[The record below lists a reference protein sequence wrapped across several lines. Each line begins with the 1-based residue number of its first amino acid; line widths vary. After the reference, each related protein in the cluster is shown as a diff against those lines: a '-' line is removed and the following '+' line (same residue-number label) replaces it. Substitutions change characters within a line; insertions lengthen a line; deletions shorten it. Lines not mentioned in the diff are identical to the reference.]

1 MKLRRIMALVLC
13 FAMVLSTLSFT
24 AFATEATDVDVWD
37 GNVDTSWYDAENPQT
52 EYTLT
57 TAEQFAGLAYLV
69 NGAQT
74 YNPVLDNADTADFGY
89 YCEKIAAPTENA
101 DSVDFEGVTIKLAA
115 DLDLRAVYAD
125 GDPVLLPG
133 NEYLTMM
140 PIGYSIYTPFKG
152 TFDGQ
157 GHTIKN
163 VFQGMWDALGHPSGS
178 YEPYIALGVFG
189 NVENATIKNLVI
201 DNISFNAEAVLGGV
215 VGQVKGTSV
224 FDTITVKNSII
235 SSSGGWRA
243 GGLIG
248 DAEGELTIKN
258 INIDET
264 NTVAQ
269 SGGNYDTAVG
279 GIVAKYSDGGSIA
292 FENCDVACKLDV
304 YNDVVANYKT
314 HVYRNCGMII
324 GAIGEEN
331 EIEIDGKLY
340 PDFDAKGLTFDNV
353 KATFGDWANYTYCW
367 SDEVSKG
374 CQRIEPGVGYN
385 GVDVSNLNEYSVERV
400 IFDALFGAENA
411 GDLSNVRGR
420 VDIEIAES
428 LGVTGI
434 EAEEYQLLG
443 GKGTETDPYL
453 INNLEDLKKF
463 RDDVNIG
470 NTYEGKYVLLTAD
483 IDLSG
488 EVWTPIGT
496 SVYSKEPTDDDIKMF
511 AGNFDG
517 GNHTIT
523 GLTSEG
529 YVPDSDETED
539 NEYSFGLFGC
549 VYGSN
554 ISNINLEGV
563 DVDGTTRENSDGNN
577 VDGSGVAA
585 LVGYYM
591 PVDGKTSII
600 ENCHVLSG
608 TVKASNNMGGLIGF
622 IDSNFRMPEVDITIK
637 DCSNAAD
644 VTTDAREAGGV
655 VGLIR
660 SSRTDIE
667 HISMRGN
674 ILFENCENS
683 GDITSLGGG
692 NPSAGGIL
700 GRDGNEDS
708 WAKLNMVF
716 DGCKNTGKITVY
728 ANNETHAAGIAAG
741 HYSNGAWFVIKDSS
755 NSGEVVVVNPENAGD
770 VYAGGLISY
779 GGVIELLNSTSSKAV
794 KLGTVD
800 GNTFIGDVA
809 NILFI
814 DEMYGYADTVN
825 GCTYFLN
832 GGDAPDERK
841 YLTDDSGNYNFY
853 PVETAS
859 KDGFEFGYWYDNPE
873 FTGNVYDA
881 TTTIRNGGV
890 KVFYAKWIGPVATI
904 EREGEVVE
912 YNSLNE
918 AFADALEGETITLLD
933 DAVPAL
939 TSQRA
944 ITKASVIDLNGKTLT
959 LTEDDLYFGTT
970 TFKNGK
976 IVVAPS
982 VKASTG
988 VFWMFENQTLTF
1000 DDVEITAT
1008 GVTGTY
1014 LIGINGGT
1022 GSAVNLLNGS
1032 SIAIDNVSVASLTA
1046 VICDNGTGNTV
1057 TIDDA
1062 DIDVKNIEGRFYLGG
1077 TNGTISV
1084 NNSDIDL
1091 NGVKEGFYLRAG
1103 QLLSIEGTST
1113 VDVVLNDTQGR
1124 WGINVTDATAFYSK
1138 ADTATVNAN
1147 DNMPDYIAK
1156 IGDTYYSDLHEA
1168 MVACKVGETVLLIAD
1183 VDLAG
1188 IEWEPVSFKGI
1199 FDGQDHIISNLTINK
1214 PGVSNTGFITSLNGT
1229 FKNVT
1234 FTNPTVTGGENTG
1247 VVAGRAGGS
1256 STLAENIT
1264 VNGTIKV
1271 ETTHS
1276 GYARAG
1282 VIVGGWAYGNYKNIT
1297 VDGGDKAVSYIKHTG
1312 GGDGRY
1318 VAGIVGHADDVE
1330 SYVNCAVKNITIS
1343 STNDGWLCGG
1353 IAGPGPAAGLASGC
1367 TVENVNIGA
1376 DYSGGLFGW
1385 YYGDGTIENSTIK
1398 DIAFTAGTTKNG
1410 AIGGYN
1416 RNPDATVTNV
1426 TIENVT
1432 NGDAAL
1438 LEHVVKVNDTYYFDF
1453 EDAIKDAIEAGGD
1466 ITLLADIEPSETI
1479 KVTNNIT
1486 LDLNGKTISG
1496 TCNAGQA
1503 HLFMVN
1509 NGTTMTIKDSSTAQ
1523 TGKITYAGDNSTGWI
1538 IDVEGNLVLESG
1550 TLELTGTWGIGYAV
1564 DVRPNAWGTAYTDET
1579 AFVMNGGKIISSDGA
1594 VRVASSS
1601 SDTYKNVSASFTMN
1615 GGEIEAAWDGVF
1627 VQQSNAAWDVL
1638 NVTIND
1644 GTIKSG
1650 LNPIRFYG
1658 PAATS
1663 YVNGEDCVDIELNGG
1678 TLNYTGTEA
1687 QEWLIDGILRL
1698 GGGVTAADFMKD
1710 CDVTASASFASAN
1723 VADGYF
1729 WVSIGR
1735 KYRLQTLGEYSF
1747 VVGAN
1752 PDEIID
1758 SGSFTVTVKV
1768 ASQKVD
1774 DFYSAEYIITY
1785 DTTLLTCAED
1795 NGTFDY
1801 DTTLGTLRLQYFGE
1815 DNKNDVN
1822 EVMSTLNFTTKDF
1835 YLTQETEITV
1845 TGTVCATQYDAAVG
1859 TSEPVADGAVVVLLK
1874 DSFTVTVGAGLEGD
1888 AIAYNKTDYII
1899 SVAAENQG
1907 KQNTVKY
1914 TIKDADGNP
1923 IEYSVILPAGTNEYT
1938 ISGDAIIGDMT
1949 FEIADAYSIEIITDY
1964 VTGYAL
1970 ILVDGTADGYTYNGY
1985 QMFKINR
1992 SSGTFDY
1999 NGRYGWLV
2007 DGTAPGTTLESVEAA
2022 AYAAI
2027 RTGGESKAVETG
2039 YDVNSYINGD
2049 GKINFYDVSAVY
2061 ACQKVDFALSE
2072 IDDYFYMEL
2081 YLASDTNCD
2090 GKVDSS
2096 DSAVISVNYN

>member
-1 MKLRRIMALVLC
+1 MKLKRIMAIVLC
-13 FAMVLSTLSFT
+13 IAMLLSTLSFT
-24 AFATEATDVDVWD
+24 AFATEATEVDVWD

-57 TAEQFAGLAYLV
+57 TAEEFAGLAYLV

-74 YNPVLDNADTADFGY
+74 YNPVLDNANTADFGY
-89 YCEKIAAPTENA
+89 YCGKIAAPAENA

-115 DLDLRAVYAD
+115 DLDLRAVYSN

-157 GHTIKN
+157 GHTISN
-163 VFQGMWDALGHPSGS
+163 IFQGMWDALGHPSDS
-178 YEPYIALGVFG
+178 YDQYISLGVFG
-189 NVENATIKNLVI
+189 NVENATIKNLVV

-215 VGQVKGTSV
+215 AGRVKGTSV
-224 FDTITVKNSII
+224 FDTITIKNSII
-235 SSSGGWRA
+235 GSSGGWRA

-248 DAEGELTIKN
+248 DANGNLTVKN
-258 INIDET
+258 VSIDET
-264 NTVAQ
+264 NKIAQ
-269 SGGNYDTAVG
+269 VGGNYDTAVG
-279 GIVAKYSDGGSIA
+279 GIVALYSDGGSIA
-292 FENCDVACKLDV
+292 FENCDVSCKLDV
-304 YNDVVANYKT
+304 YNDKVANYKT
-314 HVYRNCGMII
+314 GVYRNCGMII

-340 PDFDAKGLTFDNV
+340 PDFNAKGLTFDNV

-385 GVDVSNLNEYSVERV
+385 GVDVSALDEYSVERV

-420 VDIEIAES
+420 VDIEVAES
-428 LGVTGI
+428 LGVAGI
-434 EAEEYQLLG
+434 EVKEYQLLS
-443 GKGTETDPYL
+443 GKGTETDPYV
-453 INNLEDLKKF
+453 INNLEDLKNF

-483 IDLSG
+483 INLSN

-496 SVYSKEPTDDDIKMF
+496 SIYDKTPFDEDVKMF

-529 YVPDSDETED
+529 YVPVSSETKST
-539 NEYSFGLFGC
+539 EYSFGLFGY
-549 VYGSN
+549 VYGAN
-554 ISNINLEGV
+554 ISNVKLA
-563 DVDGTTRENSDGNN
+563 DVDIDCGTRTDSDGNE
-577 VDGSGVAA
+577 VCGSGVAA
-585 LVGYYM
+585 LIGYYV
-591 PVDGKTSII
+591 PADEKTVVI

-608 TVKASNNMGGLIGF
+608 TVKATNNMGGLIGYMH
-622 IDSNFRMPEVDITIK
+622 SQLLMPEVDITVK
-637 DCSNAAD
+637 GCSNAAD
-644 VTTDAREAGGV
+644 VTTEAREAGGIL
-655 VGLIR
+655 GFLGG
-660 SSRTDIE
+660 SRTDIE
-667 HISMRGN
+667 HLSIRGT
-674 ILFENCENS
+674 ITFEDCINT
-683 GDITSLGGG
+683 GDITSLGTTG
-692 NPSAGGIL
+692 NSSAGGIV
-700 GRDGNEDS
+700 GCDRNEDS
-708 WAKLNMVF
+708 WQRAMLIY
-716 DGCKNTGKITVY
+716 DGCTNSGKITAY
-728 ANNETHAAGIAAG
+728 ASGETHVGGIG
-741 HYSNGAWFVIKDSS
+741 TCFYSIQGTRTLVKNCTNTGD
-755 NSGEVVVVNPENAGD
+755 VVVLNPAGD
-770 VYAGGLISY
+770 IFAGGLISY
-779 GGVIELLNSTSSKAV
+779 GGIVELNDSTSIGSV
-794 KLGTVD
+794 TIGTEE
-800 GNTFIGDVA
+800 GNRYIGA
-809 NILFI
+809 ASILFLNKMSNF
-814 DEMYGYADTVN
+814 DDTI
-825 GCTYFLN
+825 GGTTYFLN
-832 GGDAPDERK
+832 GGVAPELAKMHDG
-841 YLTDDSGNYNFY
+841 SGNYNFY
-853 PVETAS
+853 PVKTAN
-859 KDGFEFGYWYDNPE
+859 KDGFDFGGWYDTTD
-873 FTGNVYDA
+873 FTGNLYSE
-881 TTTIRNGGV
+881 TTDIRGTGNLRL
-890 KVFYAKWIGPVATI
+890 YAKWVGPVAQI
-904 EREGEVVE
+904 GDVE
-912 YNSLNE
+912 YDSLQK
-918 AFADALEGETITLLD
+918 AFEDAKEGDTITLLD
-933 DAVPAL
+933 NATPAL

-970 TFKNGK
+970 TFKNGD
-976 IVVAPS
+976 IVVDPS
-982 VKASTG
+982 VVVASTA
-988 VFWMFENQTLTF
+988 VFWMFENQSLTF
-1000 DDVEITAT
+1000 DNVDIIAT
-1008 GVTGTY
+1008 GVTGCY
-1014 LIGINGGT
+1014 LIGVNGGT
-1022 GSAVNLLNGS
+1022 GSEIKLINGT
-1032 SIAIDNVSVASLTA
+1032 SILIDNDSKAALTA

-1057 TIDDA
+1057 EIDNA
-1062 DIDVKNIEGRFYLGG
+1062 DIDVANIEGRFYLGG
-1077 TNGTISV
+1077 ANGTISV

-1103 QLLSIEGTST
+1103 QNLSIEGTST
-1113 VDVVLNDTQGR
+1113 VDIVLNDVQDR
-1124 WGINVTDATAFYSK
+1124 WGINVTDATAFYNK
-1138 ADTATVNAN
+1138 ADTATVNAS

-1168 MVACKVGETVLLIAD
+1168 MVACKAGETVLLIAD

-1188 IEWEPVSFKGI
+1188 IEWEPVSFKGT
-1199 FDGQDHIISNLTINK
+1199 FDGQDHVISNLTINK
-1214 PGVSNTGFITSLNGT
+1214 PGVSTTGFITSLNGA

-1256 STLAENIT
+1256 AALAENIT
-1264 VNGTIKV
+1264 VNGTIKI

-1276 GYARAG
+1276 GYARTG

-1297 VDGGDKAVSYIKHTG
+1297 VDGGDKAISYIKHTG

-1330 SYVNCAVKNITIS
+1330 SYVNCTVKNISIS
-1343 STNDGWLCGG
+1343 GGWLCGG
-1353 IAGPGPAAGLASGC
+1353 IAGPGPANGVASGC
-1367 TVENVNIGA
+1367 VVENVNVGA
-1376 DYSGGLFGW
+1376 NYSGGLFGW
-1385 YYGDGTIENSTIK
+1385 YFGDGTIEQSTIK
-1398 DIAFTAGTTKNG
+1398 DVAFTAGTTKNG
-1410 AIGGYN
+1410 AIGGYGL
-1416 RNPDATVTNV
+1416 NPDATVTNV

-1432 NGDAAL
+1432 NGSAAL

-1453 EDAIKDAIEAGGD
+1453 EDAIEDAIEAGGD

-1550 TLELTGTWGIGYAV
+1550 TLELTGTWNIGYAV
-1564 DVRPNAWGTAYTDET
+1564 DVRPNAWGTAYTEET
-1579 AFVMNGGKIISSDGA
+1579 YFVMNGGKIISSDGA

-1601 SDTYKNVSASFTMN
+1601 SDTYKDVSASFTMN

-1663 YVNGEDCVDIELNGG
+1663 YVNSEDCVDIELNGG
-1678 TLNYTGTEA
+1678 TLTYTGTET
-1687 QEWLIDGILRL
+1687 QQWLIDGILRL
-1698 GGGVTAADFMKD
+1698 GGGVTADEFTKD
-1710 CDVTASASFASAN
+1710 SDVIASASFASAN
-1723 VADGYF
+1723 VADGYS

-1735 KYRLQTLGEYSF
+1735 RYRLQALGEYSF
-1747 VVGAN
+1747 VLEAD

-1768 ASQKVD
+1768 SSEKVN
-1774 DFYSAEYIITY
+1774 DFYSAEYIVTY
-1785 DTTLLTCAED
+1785 NTTLLSCAED
-1795 NGTFDY
+1795 DSNFDY
-1801 DTTLGTLRLQYFGE
+1801 DKEPGTLRLQYFGE
-1815 DNKNDVN
+1815 PDKNDVN
-1822 EVMSTLNFTTKDF
+1822 EAMSTLNFTTKDF
-1835 YLTQETEITV
+1835 YLTHETAIRV
-1845 TGTVCATQYDAAVG
+1845 TGTVCASQYDAAVG
-1859 TSEPVADGAVVVLLK
+1859 TSESVDDGAVVVLLK
-1874 DSFTVTVGAGLEGD
+1874 DSFAVTVGAGLVGD
-1888 AIAYNKTDYII
+1888 VVAYNKTDYVV

-1914 TIKDADGNP
+1914 TIKDANGNP
-1923 IEYSVILPAGTNEYT
+1923 VENSVILPAGTSEYT
-1938 ISGDAIIGDMT
+1938 ISGDDIIGNMT
-1949 FEIADAYSIEIITDY
+1949 FEITDTYSIEIIADY

-1970 ILVDGTADGYTYNGY
+1970 ILVDGTADGYTYNGH

-1992 SSGTFDY
+1992 SSGTFEY
-1999 NGRYGWLV
+1999 NERYGWLV

-2027 RTGGESKAVETG
+2027 RAGGTSKAVETG

-2049 GKINFYDVSAVY
+2049 GKINFYDVSAAY
-2061 ACQKVDFALSE
+2061 ACQKVDFALSD
-2072 IDDYFYMEL
+2072 IDDYYYMEL

-2096 DSAVISVNYN
+2096 DSAVISINYN